1 MLISAAAARGARR
14 GGRARRPRVGIF
26 ILFFLYRP
34 DRRAY
39 TAQNP
44 IPGRQATTPFT

>member
-1 MLISAAAARGARR
+1 MLISAAAARR
-14 GGRARRPRVGIF
+14 GVHAWRPRAAAARI
-26 ILFFLYRP
+26 FFLYRP
-34 DRRAY
+34 DRHAY